1 MKFDDI
7 TIQDYAPLGLVEN
20 SLVVNDIKKDEI
32 INFRKISVFKENI
45 LFKLWKEQI
54 KLINSM

>member
-7 TIQDYAPLGLVEN
+7 TIQDYASLGLVEN

-32 INFRKISVFKENI
+32 INFRKISVFEENI